1 MRGTMLWFN
10 VDKDLGV
17 ITTQDGDKIEVLG
30 TAFAPGERPESRCA
44 GKPVEFRLVETDGAQ
59 RVEDASFVAY
69 VAPRRARLRHRG

>member
-17 ITTQDGDKIEVLG
+17 ITTQDGDRIEVLG
-30 TAFAPGERPESRCA
+30 RAFAPGDRPESRCG
-44 GKPVEFRLVETDGAQ
+44 GKPVEFRLVGLDGEQ
-59 RVEDASFVAY
+59 RVEEAAVVAY

>member
-17 ITTQDGDKIEVLG
+17 ITTQDGDRVEVLG

-44 GKPVEFRLVETDGAQ
+44 GKIVEFSLVEMDGEQ
-59 RVEDASFVAY
+59 RVEDVAFIEY